1 MTKTPTDGKSPIPA
15 PDRLAQMAEAA
26 VTSAGPEKGP
36 ERGNGPTSRALPP
49 VDLWHPPFGGDMDMR
64 ITRDGTWV
72 HEGRPITR
80 PGLVRLFASIL
91 RRDPDGYKLVTPVEM
106 FRIQV
111 EDAPFVAVS
120 VEVDGDGP
128 DQTLRFTTNL
138 GEEVTADPDHPL
150 RVEIDPATGEPA
162 PYIRVRGGLD
172 ARIDR
177 KSFYRMIDLG
187 GDADHEGARWFGIWS
202 GGCFFPIMPSDA
214 LEE

>member
-1 MTKTPTDGKSPIPA
+1 MPG

-26 VTSAGPEKGP
+26 ATSAGSMEETEKGGGAKA
-36 ERGNGPTSRALPP
+36 RGLPP
-49 VDLWHPPFGGDMDMR
+49 VHLWHPPFGGDMDMR
-64 ITRDGTWV
+64 ISRDGTWF

-91 RRDPDGYKLVTPVEM
+91 RRDEDGYKLVTPVEM

-111 EDAPFVAVS
+111 EDAPFVAVA
-120 VEVDGDGP
+120 VDVTGEGRE
-128 DQTLRFTTNL
+128 QALRFTTNL
-138 GEEVTADPDHPL
+138 GDEVLAGPEHPL
-150 RVEIDPATGEPA
+150 RVEINGETGEPA
-162 PYIRVRGGLD
+162 PYVRVRGGLE

-177 KSFYRMIDLG
+177 KTFYRMIDLG

-202 GGCFFPIMPSDA
+202 GGVFFPIMPSDA